1 VDIGYNSIGRQP
13 ILLSFGHT
21 RTPKAS
27 GGAANPK
34 TRQVAEERQV
44 TQTSHRKRHPAQ
56 VFQRLRLILVIREFG
71 QLEYEGLMSKSKGP
85 NRRDFIVTTAGSA
98 GALMSTVPAAQAR
111 EAYPLGPGFDIQS
124 PLKAN
129 WREQLGA
136 VTEIDYDTDAKELKD
151 AAVRERHRIYC
162 YLLMKLVYRFW
173 NGNKNGPLGI
183 YPQRDGMQL
192 AGPML
197 AQDAPR
203 LYRGDINERADR
215 DHVKWDRYLGHNI
228 ACIAVDGN
236 GHIIDFDFNHNAFF
250 RSSAEHAESRLVRRL
265 FSLTDIFDSWK
276 TGARFNGK
284 PHAASLGEVTLY
296 TSLESCA
303 QCSGVMSLAGV
314 KQIIYMQN
322 DFTAYKIGNI
332 IYKLANRMV
341 ARDGSGNVARDDKG
355 NVLTIPGAPVP
366 IPASEVELEEF
377 KTLNDGNL
385 DFTNKMLGGNEFF
398 FKSPD
403 GAIDRDP
410 SITSFLCTDQALGI
424 FKTGGEKLDSPV
436 LQSKN
441 FPYKDEIPK
450 DRDSNRVLA
459 NDECLTEARDFF
471 QYVDVE
477 GYRGSPHKL

>member
-1 VDIGYNSIGRQP
+1 
-13 ILLSFGHT
+13 
-21 RTPKAS
+21 
-27 GGAANPK
+27 
-34 TRQVAEERQV
+34 
-44 TQTSHRKRHPAQ
+44 
-56 VFQRLRLILVIREFG
+56 
-71 QLEYEGLMSKSKGP
+71 MSKSEGP
-85 NRRDFIVTTAGSA
+85 NRRNFIVTTAGSA
-98 GALMSTVPAAQAR
+98 GALMGAVPTAQAR
-111 EAYPLGPGFDIQS
+111 ETHPLGPGFDAQK
-124 PLKAN
+124 PLIDN
-129 WREQLGA
+129 WHEQLGA
-136 VTEIDYDTDAKELKD
+136 VVHVDYDTDAKELKD
-151 AAVRERHRIYC
+151 VAVRERHRIYC
-162 YLLMKLVYRFW
+162 YLLMKLIYRFW
-173 NGNKNGPLGI
+173 NGNKNGPFGI

-192 AGPML
+192 AGPMP

-203 LYRGDINERADR
+203 LYRGDLNERSDR

-284 PHAASLGEVTLY
+284 PHAASLGQVTLY

-314 KQIIYMQN
+314 KQIVYLQN

-332 IYKLANRMV
+332 MYKLANRTV
-341 ARDGSGNVARDDKG
+341 ARDGSGNAVKDDKG

-366 IPASEVELEEF
+366 IQASEVELEEF

-385 DFTNKMLGGNEFF
+385 DFTKKMLSGNEFF
-398 FKSPD
+398 FKSLD
-403 GAIDRDP
+403 GMIDRDP

-424 FKTGGEKLDSPV
+424 FKTGGEKLDSLV
-436 LQSKN
+436 LQSPR
-441 FPYKDEIPK
+441 FPYKDEMPK
-450 DRDSNRVLA
+450 DRDPNRVLA

>member
-1 VDIGYNSIGRQP
+1 MPFSKTGTKLPARSGLEIGPETGARMDGLRAPAGPGSGVGQIRDCRNRAAINDSQNIHVAVEFPY
-13 ILLSFGHT
+13 
-21 RTPKAS
+21 RT
-27 GGAANPK
+27 G
-34 TRQVAEERQV
+34 ER
-44 TQTSHRKRHPAQ
+44 
-56 VFQRLRLILVIREFG
+56 
-71 QLEYEGLMSKSKGP
+71 LMDKGKGP
-85 NRRDFIVTTAGSA
+85 NRRDFIATTAGSA
-98 GALMSTVPAAQAR
+98 GVLMSAMPAAQAR
-111 EAYPLGPGFDIQS
+111 EADPLGPGFDTQK
-124 PLKAN
+124 PLIDN

-136 VTEIDYDTDAKELKD
+136 VTQIDFDTDAKELKD

-162 YLLMKLVYRFW
+162 YLLMKLIYRFW
-173 NGNKNGPLGI
+173 NGNKNGPFGI
-183 YPQRDGMQL
+183 YPQRDAMQL
-192 AGPML
+192 AGPIP
-197 AQDAPR
+197 ASDVPR
-203 LYRGDINERADR
+203 LYRGDLNERSDR

-284 PHAASLGEVTLY
+284 PHAASLGQVTLY

-332 IYKLANRMV
+332 MYKLANRFV
-341 ARDGSGNVARDDKG
+341 ARDGNGNVAKDDKG
-355 NVLTIPGAPVP
+355 NVMTIPGAPVP
-366 IPASEVELEEF
+366 IPASEVELGEF
-377 KTLNDGNL
+377 KALNDGNL
-385 DFTNKMLGGNEFF
+385 DFANKMQAGNEFF

-403 GAIDRDP
+403 GAVDRDP
-410 SITSFLCTDQALGI
+410 GITSFLCTDQALGI
-424 FKTGGEKLDSPV
+424 FKTGGEKLDSLV

-441 FPYKDEIPK
+441 FPYKEIPG
-450 DRDSNRVLA
+450 DRDPNRVLA